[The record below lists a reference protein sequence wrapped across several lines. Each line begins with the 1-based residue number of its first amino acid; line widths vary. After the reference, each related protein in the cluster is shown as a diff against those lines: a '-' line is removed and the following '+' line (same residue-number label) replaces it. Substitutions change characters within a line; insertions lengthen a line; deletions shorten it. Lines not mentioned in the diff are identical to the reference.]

1 MISKKTINEFKKLDF
16 ENRLKKI
23 YEFYDVEDIL
33 VSSSF
38 AVTSSILLSMISK
51 VNPKQ
56 IITFI
61 DTGYHF
67 KETIE
72 FKKRM
77 TKKYN
82 LKVQVVKANYK
93 DFMKTKNEKMW
104 LNNPDNC
111 CDINKVQPIKEKSK
125 HHKIWISGLMGF
137 QNQHRKKLDMFVKND
152 DIIKFYPFIDMT
164 YEQRISIMEDL
175 SLEVNP
181 LFYKGYSSI
190 GCTNCT
196 KPSDSRN
203 GRWNNNPKTEC
214 GLHL

>member
-1 MISKKTINEFKKLDF
+1 MISKKIIDEIKKLDF

-23 YEFYDVEDIL
+23 YELYNFEDVL

-38 AVTSSILLSMISK
+38 AVTSSILLRMISK

-77 TKKYN
+77 IKYYN
-82 LKVQVVKANYK
+82 LEVQVVKADQK
-93 DFMKTKNEKMW
+93 DFMRTKNEKMW
-104 LNNPDNC
+104 LKNPDKC
-111 CDINKVQPIKEKSK
+111 CDINKVQPIMEKSK
-125 HHKIWISGLMGF
+125 NYKIWISGLMGF
-137 QNQHRKKLDMFVKND
+137 QNQHRKNLDMFVEKD
-152 DIIKFYPFIDMT
+152 DIVKFYPFIDMT
-164 YEQRISIMEDL
+164 YQQRISIMKDL

-203 GRWNNNPKTEC
+203 GRWNNSPKTEC